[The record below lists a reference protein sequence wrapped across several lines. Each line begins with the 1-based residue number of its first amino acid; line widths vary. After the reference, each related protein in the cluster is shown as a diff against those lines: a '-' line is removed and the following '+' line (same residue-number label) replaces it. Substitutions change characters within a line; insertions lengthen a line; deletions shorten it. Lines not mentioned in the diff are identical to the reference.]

1 MTHPQLIL
9 IPGLLNDAELWRDQV
24 AALASVA
31 RSTVIDITRGES
43 LEELVDTVLAQAE
56 DRFAIVGFSL
66 GGIVALEV
74 LKQYSPAWEYPKLCV
89 WGLAHAGF
97 AGHLLNRSGYRI
109 ANWLRAATH
118 SLTHLPVFSNLRIA
132 R

>member
-56 DRFAIVGFSL
+56 DRFAIVGFHL
-66 GGIVALEV
+66 VV
-74 LKQYSPAWEYPKLCV
+74 LLHW
-89 WGLAHAGF
+89 
-97 AGHLLNRSGYRI
+97 RS
-109 ANWLRAATH
+109 
-118 SLTHLPVFSNLRIA
+118 
-132 R
+132 